1 MIRSNPKFIKLRD
14 DEFPDTETLQ
24 TTMQRVIPF
33 WEDNIVS
40 EIKSEKRVLIVA
52 HGTSLRGLVKH
63 IEKLSD
69 QEIMKFNLPNS
80 IPFVYEF
87 DENLK
92 PIKNIRFLADDDTV
106 FTAMRKVASI
116 GK

>member
-1 MIRSNPKFIKLRD
+1 MIRSNPKFAKLRD

-24 TTMQRVIPF
+24 TTMQRVVPF
-33 WEDNIVS
+33 YEQNIVP
-40 EIKSEKRVLIVA
+40 EIRSGKRVFIVA

-63 IEKLSD
+63 IEKMSD

-80 IPFVYEF
+80 IPFVYEL

-92 PIKNIRFLADDDTV
+92 PLKPIRFLADNDTV
-106 FTAMRKVASI
+106 FAAMRKVASI